1 MITQNHFL
9 AALSFIDQR
18 LDELNEEF
26 GELPK
31 LEKDKQHE
39 LALAKLQYEETEK
52 ILEDLRKFLSTARV
66 TLVEL
71 KEKEDNL
78 SKKQFLVRNNK
89 EFDALSK
96 EIEQIKQEHIDLSAR
111 FRNEGIKEENL
122 IKILEEQKNNY
133 EQLKIELLN
142 IRKNIE
148 ELAGE
153 QKEEVRLLN
162 EQKEFIVNNL
172 KTYNYKEYNRIRKN
186 LSDAATQI
194 VRGRCSGCFNTITP
208 QKIVEVRNN
217 KDSLYLCDHCGRI
230 LLSDDLEI
238 NDNLIEELLNELN
251 INNQNK

>member
-1 MITQNHFL
+1 MVTQNHFL
-9 AALSFIDQR
+9 AALSYVDQR

-31 LEKDKQHE
+31 LEKDKQHD
-39 LALAKLQYEETEK
+39 LAIAKLQYEETQK
-52 ILEDLRKFLSTARV
+52 ILSDLQKFLSTARV

-71 KEKEDNL
+71 KEKEETL

-96 EIEQIKQEHIDLSAR
+96 EIEQIKKEHSDLSTR

-122 IKILEEQKNNY
+122 MKILDEQKESY
-133 EQLKIELLN
+133 EKLKTELLN

-162 EQKEFIVNNL
+162 QEKELIVNQL
-172 KTYNYKEYNRIRKN
+172 ATYNYKEYNRIRKN

-217 KDSLYLCDHCGRI
+217 KETLYLCDHCGRI

-238 NDNLIEELLNELN
+238 NDDFIENLLNE
-251 INNQNK
+251 IKISNQNK

>member
-1 MITQNHFL
+1 MATQNHFIASL
-9 AALSFIDQR
+9 AYIDQR

-26 GELPK
+26 GELPE

-39 LALAKLQYEETEK
+39 LAIAKLQYEESQQ
-52 ILEDLRKFLSTARV
+52 IFADVQKFVITARN

-71 KEKEDNL
+71 KEKEENL
-78 SKKQFLVRNNK
+78 SKQQFLVRNNK

-96 EIEQIKQEHIDLSAR
+96 EIEMIKQEHNDLSNR
-111 FRNEGIKEENL
+111 LRNEGVKEENL
-122 IKILEEQKNNY
+122 SRILEDQKANY
-133 EQLKIELLN
+133 DKLRAELVKI
-142 IRKNIE
+142 RQNIE

-162 EQKEFIVNNL
+162 KQKELIVNNL

-217 KDSLYLCDHCGRI
+217 KELLYLCDHCGRI
-230 LLSDDLEI
+230 LLSDDLVIDQNLVEDLLEEI
-238 NDNLIEELLNELN
+238 NSNS
-251 INNQNK
+251 